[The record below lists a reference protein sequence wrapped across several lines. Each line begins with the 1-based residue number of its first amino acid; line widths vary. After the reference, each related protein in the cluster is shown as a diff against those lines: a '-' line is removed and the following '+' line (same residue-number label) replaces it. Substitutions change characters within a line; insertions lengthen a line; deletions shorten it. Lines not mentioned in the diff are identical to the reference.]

1 MIQIMKMAFR
11 DLGRNRRRSFF
22 SSLALGL
29 GLALMLLMAAF
40 IEGEVNSAMDTTIRL
55 KSGHLQIR
63 SKSYEE
69 SKTSLKWEDLV
80 ENPDQIAGQ
89 IGSLDPVL
97 AATPRLFATG
107 IVSVRDESSGVSV
120 YGIDPLSEANAPY
133 RMGLMQGDFLSGED
147 REGILIG
154 QPLADKLQVEVG
166 DKISLSVNTSN
177 GDVDEQ
183 LFIIRGIYST
193 QTNGF
198 DSITVL
204 LPISKAQAITNT
216 ENHASTIFVLLKDK
230 DQTDA
235 VVEALQASNYDVL
248 TWVEMNELIIQ
259 TEELASS
266 YMVLFYL
273 IVLAVTATVIVNT
286 LIMAVFE
293 RTREIGILSSIG
305 MKSRDIM
312 AMFLAE
318 SSLLAVG
325 GIIMGLIL
333 GILAVTYFARVG
345 FFVGNMG
352 LTMLF
357 GNTIYT
363 ELTIADTVQITVI
376 AFIITLLAGFYPA
389 VIASRMEPVQAL
401 RGGK

>member
-1 MIQIMKMAFR
+1 MIQIIKMAFR

-22 SSLALGL
+22 SSLALGI

-63 SKSYEE
+63 SKNYEE

-89 IGSLDPVL
+89 IASLDPVL

-107 IVSVRDESSGVSV
+107 IVSVRDESTGVSV

-133 RMGLMQGDFLSGED
+133 RMGLLQGDFLSSED

-183 LFIIRGIYST
+183 LFTIRGIYST
-193 QTNGF
+193 QTNAF
-198 DSITVL
+198 DNATVL
-204 LPISKAQAITNT
+204 LPISKAQAITKT
-216 ENHASTIFVLLKDK
+216 ENHASTIFILLKDK

-235 VVEALQASNYDVL
+235 VVTALQASNLDVL
-248 TWVEMNELIIQ
+248 TWTKMNELIIQ
-259 TEELASS
+259 TEEMANS

-273 IVLAVTATVIVNT
+273 IVLAITATVIVNT
-286 LIMAVFE
+286 LVMAVFE

-305 MKSRDIM
+305 MKSRHIM

-333 GILAVTYFARVG
+333 GILAVSYFARVG

-363 ELTIADTVQITVI
+363 ELTVADTIEITVI

-389 VIASRMEPVQAL
+389 LIASRMEPVQAL

>member
-1 MIQIMKMAFR
+1 MIQLIKMAFR

-80 ENPDQIAGQ
+80 ENPEQIAGQ
-89 IGSLDPVL
+89 IASLDPVL

-107 IVSVRDESSGVSV
+107 IISVRDESSGVSV

-133 RMGLMQGDFLSGED
+133 RMGLLQGDFLSPED

-154 QPLADKLQVEVG
+154 RPLADKLQVEVG
-166 DKISLSVNTSN
+166 DKINLSVNTSN

-193 QTNGF
+193 QTNAF
-198 DSITVL
+198 DNTTVL
-204 LPISKAQAITNT
+204 LPISKAQAITKT

-235 VVEALQASNYDVL
+235 VVAALQTSNYDVL
-248 TWVEMNELIIQ
+248 TWIEMNELIIQ
-259 TEELASS
+259 TEELANS
-266 YMVLFYL
+266 YMVVFYL
-273 IVLAVTATVIVNT
+273 IVLAITATVIVNT

-312 AMFLAE
+312 AMFLVE
-318 SSLLAVG
+318 SSFLAVG

-333 GILAVTYFARVG
+333 GILAVSYFAKVG
-345 FFVGNMG
+345 FFIGDMG
-352 LTMLF
+352 LTTLYE
-357 GNTIYT
+357 NTIYT
-363 ELTIADTVQITVI
+363 DLTIADTIKITII
-376 AFIITLLAGFYPA
+376 AFVITLLAGFYPA
-389 VIASRMEPVQAL
+389 IIASRMEPVQAL